1 VLCGAAPGALLLRM
15 YHDTLWVAVSPAAR
29 KEAVTWAIR
38 IALDNALAEI
48 RADAKRLG
56 VAG

>member
-1 VLCGAAPGALLLRM
+1 M
-15 YHDTLWVAVSPAAR
+15 YHDTLWAAVSPAAR
-29 KEAVTWAIR
+29 KEAVTGAIR